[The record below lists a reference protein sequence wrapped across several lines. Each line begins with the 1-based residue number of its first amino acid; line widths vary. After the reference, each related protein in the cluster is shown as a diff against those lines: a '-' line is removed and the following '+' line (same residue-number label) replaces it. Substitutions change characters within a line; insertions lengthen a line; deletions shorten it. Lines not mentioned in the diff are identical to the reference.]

1 MKGVWDPILC
11 HHSGLVFL
19 QLCICWGV
27 SGGYAE
33 ECAVLKEVCE
43 SVCNTKLNRSL
54 QSLYLTMLMVN
65 CNELR

>member
-19 QLCICWGV
+19 QLCVCWGV
-27 SGGYAE
+27 SGGYAD

-43 SVCNTKLNRSL
+43 SVCNTNRSL